1 MAKGKM
7 KEPTREDL
15 DYVHKLI
22 LEVEKKGLVKDEIL
36 DECIEL
42 LNHFSVF
49 HILCGICPHSSEKS
63 NCYKI
68 EWFWKLK
75 DKLERLLHKN

>member
-1 MAKGKM
+1 M

-22 LEVEKKGLVKDEIL
+22 LEVEKKRLVKDEIL

-42 LNHFSVF
+42 LNHFSFF
-49 HILCGICPHSSEKS
+49 HILCGVCPHSPDKS
-63 NCYKI
+63 KCYKI
-68 EWFWKLK
+68 KWFWKLK
-75 DKLERLLHKN
+75 DKLESLLNIKK

>member
-1 MAKGKM
+1 M

-22 LEVEKKGLVKDEIL
+22 LEVEKKRLVEDKIL

-42 LNHFSVF
+42 LNHFSFF
-49 HILCGICPHSSEKS
+49 HILCGVCPHSLDDKS
-63 NCYKI
+63 KCPLIK
-68 EWFWKLK
+68 WFWKVK
-75 DKLERLLHKN
+75 DKLERIIKENKI